1 MGLIGCMEGARPAVI
16 EGKGL
21 GEGLANDVACLV
33 GIEEF
38 GVKRDDFDCE
48 GGALGGELGMKGFQ
62 MKEDCLF
69 GLEHLGCAL
78 AGNRN
83 ENEMFLLH
91 DNTMF
96 KNLTTTLTTS
106 SAGEQHTPAAGGV
119 IYSTLTTIS
128 TTCAP
133 INSLGRSRELVV
145 KTILVNWGVN

>member
-1 MGLIGCMEGARPAVI
+1 MVEG
-16 EGKGL
+16 EGL

-38 GVKRDDFDCE
+38 GGKRNDLDCE
-48 GGALGGELGMKGFQ
+48 GGALGGEVGIEGFQ

-69 GLEHLGCAL
+69 GLEHLFCAL

-96 KNLTTTLTTS
+96 KNLTTT
-106 SAGEQHTPAAGGV
+106 
-119 IYSTLTTIS
+119 
-128 TTCAP
+128 
-133 INSLGRSRELVV
+133 
-145 KTILVNWGVN
+145 

>member
-1 MGLIGCMEGARPAVI
+1 MVEG
-16 EGKGL
+16 EGL
-21 GEGLANDVACLV
+21 GEGLATDVACLV

-38 GVKRDDFDCE
+38 GVKRNDLDCE
-48 GGALGGELGMKGFQ
+48 GGALDRELGIEGFQ

-69 GLEHLGCAL
+69 GLEHLSCAL
-78 AGNRN
+78 AGNGD
-83 ENEMFLLH
+83 ENEMFLVH

-96 KNLTTTLTTS
+96 RYLTTTLTTF

-133 INSLGRSRELVV
+133 INSLGRSREFVV
-145 KTILVNWGVN
+145 KTIQVNWVVN